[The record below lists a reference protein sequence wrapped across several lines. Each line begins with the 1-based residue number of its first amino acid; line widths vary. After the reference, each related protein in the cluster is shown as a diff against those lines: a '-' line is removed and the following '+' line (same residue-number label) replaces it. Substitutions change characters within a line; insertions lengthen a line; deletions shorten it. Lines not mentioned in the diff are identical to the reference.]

1 MWKKITLAA
10 IVVVLLS
17 LAFLIFSFSM
27 LSSQDIVAE
36 IIHNIQESL
45 SIQEP
50 EYVKLTI
57 YLMESDLGHSMTY
70 FGNETASAT
79 PIPNAFVRIGG
90 EVTFTNNGGEAYII
104 IPKGNYTLSI
114 ARKRGADSV
123 WETSINVVSDGEV
136 NITFYRFRVEA
147 SSINAYPQPFK
158 GLSNVKIAF
167 KLPTI
172 GIYYV
177 GEPTITYYTPW
188 GQLRVHYRDLEISE
202 GISLDNVW
210 DLVEINYRRVES
222 GGQTIEFIE
231 EVRGFPT
238 YIHPKY
244 SFLPVEK
251 VEVEEKWLR

>member
-10 IVVVLLS
+10 IVVLLLS
-17 LAFLIFSFSM
+17 LAFLLFSFSM
-27 LSSQDIVAE
+27 PSSQDIVAQ
-36 IIHNIQESL
+36 IIRNIQESL

-50 EYVKLTI
+50 EYVKLTM

-70 FGNETASAT
+70 FGNETAPVT
-79 PIPNAFVRIGG
+79 PISNAFIRIGG
-90 EVTFTNNGGEAYII
+90 EITFTDSQGKAYII
-104 IPKGNYTLSI
+104 IPKGNYTLSV
-114 ARKRGADSV
+114 ARKKWAESV
-123 WETSINVVSDGEV
+123 WQTSLNVVSDGEV
-136 NITFYRFRVEA
+136 NITFYRFRLE
-147 SSINAYPQPFK
+147 SSGINAYPEPFE
-158 GLSNVKIAF
+158 GLTNVKIAF
-167 KLPTI
+167 MLPTT
-172 GIYYV
+172 GRYYV

-188 GQLRVHYRDLEISE
+188 GQLRVHYRDFEISE

-210 DLVEINYRRVES
+210 DLVEINYQRLES

-238 YIHPKY
+238 FIHPIF